1 MISITLGRLPCLRR
15 PFDDRAVLRMN
26 APSSAFAGEIRPAQE
41 ADCARIAELAGQ
53 LSYPS
58 APEEVRQRMTE
69 MKGDADHLLFV
80 AELATGEI
88 AGWIAVFVY
97 RTVEADARAEVSGL
111 VVDERFRSQR
121 IGERLLARSEEWAR
135 ERGCDVIGLRSN
147 VIRERAH
154 AFYERH
160 GYRHIKTQKSFR
172 KTL

>member
-1 MISITLGRLPCLRR
+1 M
-15 PFDDRAVLRMN
+15 VLRMN
-26 APSSAFAGEIRPAQE
+26 VLSSAFTGEIRPAQE
-41 ADCARIAELAGQ
+41 SDYARIAELAGQ

-58 APEEVRQRMTE
+58 TPDEIARRLTE
-69 MKGDADHLLFV
+69 MKGDTDHAVFI
-80 AELATGEI
+80 AELASGEI

-135 ERGCDVIGLRSN
+135 ERGCNVIGLRSN

-154 AFYERH
+154 AFYQRR
-160 GYRHIKTQKSFR
+160 GYTHIKTQKSFR

>member
-1 MISITLGRLPCLRR
+1 MKP
-15 PFDDRAVLRMN
+15 
-26 APSSAFAGEIRPAQE
+26 APMTFAGKIRMAHA
-41 ADCARIAELAGQ
+41 ADHIRMAELAGQ

-58 APEEVRQRMTE
+58 TPEEIARRLQVLQRTA
-69 MKGDADHLLFV
+69 DAAVFV
-80 AELATGEI
+80 AELETGEI

-121 IGERLLARSEEWAR
+121 VGEHLLARAEEWGR
-135 ERGCDVIGLRSN
+135 ENGCQAIGLRSN

-160 GYRHIKTQKSFR
+160 GYTHVKTQKAFR
-172 KTL
+172 KQL

>member
-1 MISITLGRLPCLRR
+1 MKP
-15 PFDDRAVLRMN
+15 
-26 APSSAFAGEIRPAQE
+26 APVAFAGKIRAAQ
-41 ADCARIAELAGQ
+41 APDHARMAELAGQ

-58 APEEVRQRMTE
+58 TPEEIARRLQ
-69 MKGDADHLLFV
+69 GINGSADAAVFV
-80 AELATGEI
+80 AELESGEI

-121 IGERLLARSEEWAR
+121 VGERLLAGAEEWAR
-135 ERGCDVIGLRSN
+135 DAGCQAIGLRSN

-160 GYRHIKTQKSFR
+160 GYTHVKTQKAFR
-172 KTL
+172 KQL